1 VIVPALNEAE
11 NLRAV
16 LPKIPDGTYEVILVD
31 GRSTDRTVAVAKEVL
46 PTVSVVTQDGRGKGD
61 AMRRGFSEATG
72 EVIVMLDCDGSA
84 DPAEIPFF
92 VGALLAGADLAKGTR
107 FAQGGG
113 SIDISPLRR
122 LGNWGLTWLTRV
134 LFRSRC
140 TDLCYGYNA
149 FWRDI
154 LPLIDLDAD
163 GFEIETQLN
172 LRALRTGLRVVE
184 VPSFESR
191 RLFGDSHLATWGDGW
206 RVLKTLI
213 RERLVRGSTTAEC
226 PAMSGEAS
234 W

>member
-1 VIVPALNEAE
+1 VIVPALNEEE
-11 NLRAV
+11 NLQRV
-16 LPKIPDGTYEVILVD
+16 LPRLPGGLHEVIVVD
-31 GRSTDRTVAVAKEVL
+31 GHSTDRTAAVAKEVL
-46 PTVSVVTQDGRGKGD
+46 PSVTVVCQAGRGKGD
-61 AMRRGFSEATG
+61 AMRRGFAEATG
-72 EVIVMLDCDGSA
+72 DIIVMLDCDGSA

-113 SIDISPLRR
+113 SADISLLRR
-122 LGNWGLTWLTRV
+122 LGNWGFTWLTRV
-134 LFRSRC
+134 LFRNRC

-154 LPLIDLDAD
+154 LPLLALDAD

-184 VPSFESR
+184 VPSFEAR
-191 RLFGDSHLATWGDGW
+191 RLFGQSHLATWIDGW

-213 RERLVRGSTTAEC
+213 RERRMRAESI
-226 PAMSGEAS
+226 PEPLAVLRSS